1 MPRELAGFLRDFIEM
16 RKSLPKQGPM
26 VKSAVPEP
34 VGPAVRKM
42 KKGPPSTSAAV
53 LDDLAGLSLQKI
65 IEEKPAKA
73 EVCQYFQQMCDRLT
87 AEKMA
92 A

>member
-1 MPRELAGFLRDFIEM
+1 MPREIAPFLREFIEL
-16 RKSLPKQGPM
+16 RKNLPKQQPM
-26 VKSAVPEP
+26 VKSAVPAP
-34 VGPAVRKM
+34 VGPPGRKM
-42 KKGPPSTSAAV
+42 KKGPPSTSAGG